1 MKRRRRRL
9 LALVTVELRNL
20 LKTDFELFDF
30 DYQFDDANM
39 KIEIENAIINY
50 FYFYEIGDYS
60 PERFK
65 HNFKVKFLSAIE
77 YYNKLY
83 NTSLLEYDPLINYT
97 MTEALER
104 LGNTKANTTNLSTD
118 QQQTDHT
125 DSTDAQTNSSGTSGS
140 TDSTEQS
147 SDSTET
153 AQTKH
158 SDYPQD
164 AFAGDYSS
172 ETSDNDFVKQQTTT
186 TTGEQTGENTTETT
200 STTGGISQTVN
211 AGTSESEQHSQTDN
225 TESYEKT
232 IEGMT
237 GRTYQELIQSE
248 RDNILRIKAMIIN
261 ELKPCFLMVYN

>member
-1 MKRRRRRL
+1 MKKWRWRL

-30 DYQFDDANM
+30 EYPFDDANM
-39 KIEIENAIINY
+39 KAEIENTITDY

-65 HNFKVKFLSAIE
+65 HNFRVKFLSAIE

-83 NTSLLEYDPLINYT
+83 NTTLLEYDPLINYT

-104 LGNTKANTTNLSTD
+104 LGNTTANTTSLSSD
-118 QQQTDHT
+118 EQQ
-125 DSTDAQTNSSGTSGS
+125 TDAQTNSSGTSGA
-140 TDSTEQS
+140 TDSTNQS
-147 SDSTET
+147 VDSTET
-153 AQTKH
+153 AQTNL

-164 AFAGDYSS
+164 TFTGDYSS
-172 ETSDNDFVKQQTTT
+172 ETSENDFTKQQTTT
-186 TTGEQTGENTTETT
+186 STGEQTGENTTETT
-200 STTGGISQTVN
+200 STTTGT
-211 AGTSESEQHSQTDN
+211 AGSESEQHSQTDN

-237 GRTYQELIQSE
+237 GRTYQELIQLE
-248 RDNILRIKAMIIN
+248 RNNILRIKAMIIN